1 MDGMVTAAHW
11 PGMQKKKPVLQARA
25 KNFQGVVL
33 QRRTGF
39 MVFPNAYL
47 RFARAQPAARFRDA

>member
-1 MDGMVTAAHW
+1 MRAIITAEHGTA
-11 PGMQKKKPVLQARA
+11 PPKKKPALAARA

-39 MVFPNAYL
+39 MVFPNARLY
-47 RFARAQPAARFRDA
+47 FAQAQPVAA

>member
-1 MDGMVTAAHW
+1 MITADNSAA
-11 PGMQKKKPVLQARA
+11 PPKKKPALAARA

-39 MVFPNAYL
+39 IVLANAYL
-47 RFARAQPAARFRDA
+47 FFARTQPAAA

>member
-1 MDGMVTAAHW
+1 MHGSSADAFRAR
-11 PGMQKKKPVLQARA
+11 KKKPALQARA

-39 MVFPNAYL
+39 IVLANAYL
-47 RFARAQPAARFRDA
+47 FFARTQPAAA